1 MNFKCGKKKNA
12 IIIIIGIVTVAIC
25 ITAAVLVSRAKK
37 KAAAAQFVPETETYS
52 EESEETLIEE
62 ETVSETASE
71 TAPIVKPVG
80 TTAPVERAA
89 PAIPKKLTQ
98 PKPSI
103 TPTKLLN
110 VPFIDQRKKYPT
122 GCESISA
129 VMALQYL
136 GISISPETFI
146 DNYLDKGRTPYSD
159 ESGNLFGDDPRKV
172 FLGDPYSKNGWGCW
186 APVIENAV
194 NKFIGKNYTV
204 KTIYGSSIDELCSKY
219 IDNDIPVLVWA
230 TQNMAPARRYKT
242 WYITGTSDQF
252 TWITPMH
259 CLLLVGYD
267 DSGYYFNDSLQCKNM
282 RYDKSKV
289 ISAYNA
295 LNCQAVVIAPK
306 SASDEPPISTKPET
320 TTSPATTKPHN
331 TTDPSAATKP
341 DATDSHGTTTPAT
354 TATEKDTA
362 SPLKNNEHN

>member
-52 EESEETLIEE
+52 EESEEALFGE
-62 ETVSETASE
+62 ETVSETESE

-172 FLGDPYSKNGWGCW
+172 F
-186 APVIENAV
+186 
-194 NKFIGKNYTV
+194 
-204 KTIYGSSIDELCSKY
+204 
-219 IDNDIPVLVWA
+219 WA
-230 TQNMAPARRYKT
+230 TLTAKT
-242 WYITGTSDQF
+242 GGA
-252 TWITPMH
+252 
-259 CLLLVGYD
+259 VGH
-267 DSGYYFNDSLQCKNM
+267 
-282 RYDKSKV
+282 R
-289 ISAYNA
+289 
-295 LNCQAVVIAPK
+295 
-306 SASDEPPISTKPET
+306 
-320 TTSPATTKPHN
+320 
-331 TTDPSAATKP
+331 
-341 DATDSHGTTTPAT
+341 
-354 TATEKDTA
+354 
-362 SPLKNNEHN
+362 

>member
-1 MNFKCGKKKNA
+1 
-12 IIIIIGIVTVAIC
+12 
-25 ITAAVLVSRAKK
+25 
-37 KAAAAQFVPETETYS
+37 
-52 EESEETLIEE
+52 
-62 ETVSETASE
+62 
-71 TAPIVKPVG
+71 
-80 TTAPVERAA
+80 
-89 PAIPKKLTQ
+89 
-98 PKPSI
+98 
-103 TPTKLLN
+103 
-110 VPFIDQRKKYPT
+110 
-122 GCESISA
+122 
-129 VMALQYL
+129 MALQYL

-267 DSGYYFNDSLQCKNM
+267 DSGYYFNDPLQCKNM

-306 SASDEPPISTKPET
+306 SASDETPSSTKPET
-320 TTSPATTKPHN
+320 TTSPATTKPQN
-331 TTDPSAATKP
+331 TTDTSAATKP
-341 DATDSHGTTTPAT
+341 DTTDSHGTTSAT
-354 TATEKDTA
+354 TAAEKDTA
-362 SPLKNNEHN
+362 SLLKDNEHN